1 MSPANAYLRP
11 MQTFL
16 FVMIILAAIGAL
28 VSVVR
33 GVIIM
38 LRTSREDM
46 TGPGISQSGLRQNRM
61 MWRRVQFQ
69 AIAIIFVVL
78 FLLMARGHAG

>member
-1 MSPANAYLRP
+1 

-16 FVMIILAAIGAL
+16 LVLIILAAIGAL

-33 GVIIM
+33 GVIIF
-38 LRTSREDM
+38 LQAKHLEVNGN
-46 TGPGISQSGLRQNRM
+46 GPIESGLAQNRM

-69 AIAIIFVVL
+69 ALAIIFVVL
-78 FLLMARGHAG
+78 FLLVARGHAG

>member
-1 MSPANAYLRP
+1 

-16 FVMIILAAIGAL
+16 LVLIILAAIGAL

-33 GVIIM
+33 GVI
-38 LRTSREDM
+38 LFLAASHRDVVEGRAVEN
-46 TGPGISQSGLRQNRM
+46 GLAQNRM

-69 AIAIIFVVL
+69 ALAVILVVL
-78 FLLMARGHAG
+78 FLLVARGHAG

>member
-1 MSPANAYLRP
+1 

-16 FVMIILAAIGAL
+16 FVLIVLAAIGAL

-38 LRTSREDM
+38 LRTSHADL
-46 TGPGISQSGLRQNRM
+46 TGTGVSQSGLRQNRM
-61 MWRRVQFQ
+61 MWRRIQFQ
-69 AIAIIFVVL
+69 ALAIVFVIF
-78 FLLMARGHAG
+78 FLMLARGHAG

>member
-1 MSPANAYLRP
+1 

-16 FVMIILAAIGAL
+16 FVLIILAAIGAL
-28 VSVVR
+28 VSIMR

-38 LRTSREDM
+38 LRDSRDAVD
-46 TGPGISQSGLRQNRM
+46 GNGVSQSSLKQNRM

-69 AIAIIFVVL
+69 AGAVVL
-78 FLLMARGHAG
+78 AILFLMIARGHAG

>member
-1 MSPANAYLRP
+1 

-16 FVMIILAAIGAL
+16 FILIILAAIGAV
-28 VSVVR
+28 VSIIR

-38 LRTSREDM
+38 LRANREEVD
-46 TGPGISQSGLRQNRM
+46 GQGVSVSGIKQNRM

-69 AIAIIFVVL
+69 AGAIVLAIL
-78 FLLMARGHAG
+78 FLMIARGHAG